1 MKVSEV
7 DTTDRIFPTS
17 IERMEVGKIKEAAAG
32 LTPPLEVDIRPNSP

>member
-17 IERMEVGKIKEAAAG
+17 IERMEVGKIKEAAAE
-32 LTPPLEVDIRPNSP
+32 LTPPPVLEISPE